1 MWEFVHFVKRPM
13 FRFLRSF
20 RSCSVRLAACFLV
33 FAVSLTSAP
42 HAQGF
47 GSSKEKVQV
56 TGHNVQSDVVNSLR
70 DMLEAELSRRTSGRT
85 CIYRCHPERRRRDPR
100 VAEVERSLFF

>member
-1 MWEFVHFVKRPM
+1 
-13 FRFLRSF
+13 
-20 RSCSVRLAACFLV
+20 VRLAACFLV
-33 FAVSLTSAP
+33 LAVSLTSAA

-47 GSSKEKVQV
+47 GSSKEKVTLHRKLPPTAHLNGSAIEVQV

-100 VAEVERSLFF
+100 VAEVEGSLFF